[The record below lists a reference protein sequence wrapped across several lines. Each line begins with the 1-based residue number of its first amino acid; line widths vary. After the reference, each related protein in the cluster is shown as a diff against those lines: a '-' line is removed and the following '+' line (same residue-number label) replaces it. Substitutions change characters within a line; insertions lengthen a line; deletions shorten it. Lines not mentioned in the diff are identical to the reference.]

1 MVSILFSIQVY
12 PTLPLMVANSLTGI
26 LSGIVGASGN
36 FGGIIFAI
44 IFRYNGKDYARV
56 FWIIGAIGIALNIA
70 LIWVR
75 PIPKNQIGG
84 R

>member
-1 MVSILFSIQVY
+1 V
-12 PTLPLMVANSLTGI
+12 
-26 LSGIVGASGN
+26 LSGIVGATGN

-44 IFRYNGKDYARV
+44 IFRYHKTNYSQV
-56 FWIIGAIGIALNIA
+56 FWIIGIMMIALNCVF
-70 LIWVR
+70 IWVR